1 MRIAKLLLIAGLG
14 LWGCAILSSC
24 DLGSSQADVLPMLH
38 QVSPVDSSPGKLG
51 VNIVLNEDQ
60 NAIDGKV
67 AIEMRFMDAAI
78 RNPNDV
84 QFTDRETITCNGVPL
99 VYDVTSYTY
108 DADILSTSNNYR
120 CLYTSHGH
128 TSTLAVP
135 IQTRLAPRY
144 VLRGP
149 TLNIRYN
156 PSNKKACFVQ
166 VVASDSLHVQNG
178 LSHPDDG
185 LYSTMDVGELR
196 GAGKLQFTRTCK
208 VVRPSV
214 FHAVSVSY
222 QASRS
227 IDVIW
232 KHAAR

>member
-1 MRIAKLLLIAGLG
+1 MYIAKLLLIAVLG
-14 LWGCAILSSC
+14 LCGGAILSSC
-24 DLGSSQADVLPMLH
+24 DLGISQAGVLPMLH

-51 VNIVLNEDQ
+51 VRIVLNEDQ

-67 AIEMRFMDAAI
+67 AIEMRFMDVAI

-108 DADILSTSNNYR
+108 DADIISTSNNYR

-135 IQTRLAPRY
+135 IQTQLAPTY
-144 VLRGP
+144 VLSG
-149 TLNIRYN
+149 TKLNIHYN
-156 PSNKKACFVQ
+156 PSNKNACFVQ
-166 VVASDSLHVQNG
+166 VVASDSLHVQAG
-178 LSHPDDG
+178 LSRPDDG
-185 LYSTMDVGELR
+185 LYGTMDVSELR
-196 GAGKLQFTRTCK
+196 GSGKLQFTRTCN

-214 FHAVSVSY
+214 FHAVTVSY
-222 QASRS
+222 QATRS